1 MTKKSP
7 PDDRDPDGRDTLV
20 DRRTKL
26 GVGTSKEM
34 PAVDLVGQV
43 VGGYLVGEQLG
54 KGAMGAVF
62 RGSHIDTHRVVALK
76 VLHPHLVSEKSVV
89 ARFRREAK
97 LAARLAHPYIGSVV
111 ELVKAEDGRQV
122 IVLEYVE
129 GEPLSSIMTM
139 PLPPERVTLLV
150 RQLLLGLEYAHA
162 QGLVHRDLKPD
173 NVLVEWRNG
182 RDHARIVDFGIAILR
197 DGGEGESQERLTA
210 TGQMIGTPL
219 YMSPEQARG
228 EAIDERS
235 DLFSLGIM
243 VYEMLAGV
251 LPFEGRALDILSAS
265 LTRDPP
271 PMEQRVPGLLVEPL
285 LELYCKKLM
294 ARDLKKRFAS
304 ARHAL
309 ETLDLIAHGDHAAAR
324 IALGI
329 MDVERALAVVSLP
342 PPPGSTT
349 RGR

>member
-1 MTKKSP
+1 VTRKRP
-7 PDDRDPDGRDTLV
+7 PDDPDRDTLV
-20 DRRTKL
+20 ERRTAM

-43 VGGYLVGEQLG
+43 VGGYLVEEQLG

-89 ARFRREAK
+89 ARFRREAR
-97 LAARLAHPYIGSVV
+97 LAARLAHPYIGSVI
-111 ELVKAEDGRQV
+111 ELVAAEDGRQV
-122 IVLEYVE
+122 IVLEHVE

-139 PLPPERVTLLV
+139 PLPPERVMVLV
-150 RQLLLGLEYAHA
+150 RQLLLGLEYAHGA
-162 QGLVHRDLKPD
+162 GLIHRDLKPD

-197 DGGEGESQERLTA
+197 DPGEGESQERLTA

-228 EAIDERS
+228 DAIDERT

-271 PMEQRVPGLLVEPL
+271 PIEKRVPGLLVEPL
-285 LELYCKKLM
+285 LELYSRKLM

-309 ETLDLIAHGDHAAAR
+309 EVLEAIARGDTVAAKLG
-324 IALGI
+324 LGI

-342 PPPGSTT
+342 ASPGPAS
-349 RGR
+349 RGRRP

>member
-1 MTKKSP
+1 VSKKRP
-7 PDDRDPDGRDTLV
+7 PKDPDRDTLV
-20 DRRTKL
+20 DRRTQM

-43 VGGYLVGEQLG
+43 VGGYLVEEQLG
-54 KGAMGAVF
+54 SGAMGAVF
-62 RGSHIDTHRVVALK
+62 RGSHIDTNRVVALK
-76 VLHPHLVSEKSVV
+76 ALHPHLMSEKSVV
-89 ARFRREAK
+89 ERFRREAK
-97 LAARLAHPYIGSVV
+97 LAARLSHPYIGSVI
-111 ELVKAEDGRQV
+111 ELARADDDRQV

-150 RQLLLGLEYAHA
+150 RQLLLGLEYAHGA
-162 QGLVHRDLKPD
+162 GLIHRDLKPD

-197 DGGEGESQERLTA
+197 DGAEGESLERLTA

-228 EAIDERS
+228 EPIDERA
-235 DLFSLGIM
+235 DLFSLGII

-251 LPFEGRALDILSAS
+251 LPFEGRPLDILSAS
-265 LTRDPP
+265 LTRDAPP
-271 PMEQRVPGLLVEPL
+271 IEKRVPGLIVEPL
-285 LELYCKKLM
+285 LELYCRKLM
-294 ARDLKKRFAS
+294 SRDLARRFAS

-309 ETLDLIAHGDHAAAR
+309 EVLDLIAHGDERGAR
-324 IALGI
+324 LGLGL
-329 MDVERALAVVSLP
+329 MDVERALAVISLP
-342 PPPGSTT
+342 PPPK
-349 RGR
+349 R